1 MAVLQVKR
9 DFSLVTN
16 EGGGSINLNEGELL
30 YDDDSAMGD
39 PSYKKFMTEPS
50 MMCTIPNDKLWYDEA
65 GYPIVSQEILK
76 VCVLAGQVGKLF

>member
-9 DFSLVTN
+9 NFSLVTD
-16 EGGGSINLNEGELL
+16 EGGGSIKLNEGELL
-30 YDDDSAMGD
+30 YDDDSAMDD
-39 PSYKKFMTEPS
+39 PNYKKSMMEPS
-50 MMCTIPNDKLWYDEA
+50 MMCSVPNDKLWYDEA